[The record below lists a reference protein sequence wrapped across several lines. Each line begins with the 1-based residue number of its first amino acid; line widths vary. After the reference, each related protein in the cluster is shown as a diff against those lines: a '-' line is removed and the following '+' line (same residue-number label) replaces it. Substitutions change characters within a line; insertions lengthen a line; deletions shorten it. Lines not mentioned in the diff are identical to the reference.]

1 METFHNIKRFLK
13 ENKMNYFKGILLLII
28 CDIFQLVIPKV
39 LGIITNLLE
48 SNNLNMSI
56 VLKYTAL
63 IVVSAV
69 VIAAGRFGWRM
80 YIMGVSRNMEYWLR
94 NKVFGHLEKLSPKF
108 YNNTT
113 TGDLMARATSDI
125 MAVRMAFGPGVV
137 SLVDAIVLIISVV
150 FIMVTTI
157 SLKLTVIALIPLP
170 IISIIINVFGK
181 RVRERFKIVQ
191 EAFAELTS
199 RVQENFSG
207 IRIIKSFVQENNQ
220 LKIFRKSNQ
229 NNYNSN
235 MKLVKLFGLM
245 NPTVMFVA
253 SISYVLAIA
262 LGGKMV
268 IEDTL
273 MLGELVSFISYL
285 GMLTW
290 PMMAIGQVINMI
302 QRGTASMKR
311 LNEILDVEPE
321 IKDINVDESM
331 RTISGEIKVND
342 LTFTYPES
350 ERPSLKNIN
359 LHVKEGE
366 TLAVI
371 GRTGSGKTTLINI
384 LLRMYNI
391 DDNKISIGGK
401 DLNRIP
407 LKILRENIG
416 SVPQENFLFS
426 KSIRDNIALY
436 NKSESMEN
444 VVNATKIS
452 QIHSEIEDLPQ
463 GFQTELGER
472 GVNLSGGQRQ
482 RTSIARAVVKNPK
495 ILVLDDSL
503 SAVDTNT
510 EENILNGLKT
520 IMKER
525 TSIIISHR
533 ISTIKDADKII
544 VMDDGMILEEG
555 NHEELLDKKGL
566 YYEIFEKQ
574 QLEDSIRT
582 AE

>member
-1 METFHNIKRFLK
+1 MGTFHNVKQFLK

-48 SNNLNMSI
+48 SNNLNMAI
-56 VLKYTAL
+56 VLKYTTI
-63 IVVSAV
+63 IVGSAV
-69 VIAAGRFGWRM
+69 VVAAGRFGWRM

-137 SLVDAIVLIISVV
+137 SLVDAIVIIISVI

-157 SLKLTVIALIPLP
+157 SLKLTAIALIPLP
-170 IISIIINVFGK
+170 IISIIINLFGK
-181 RVRERFKIVQ
+181 EVRKRFKIVQ
-191 EAFAELTS
+191 EAFSELTS

-290 PMMAIGQVINMI
+290 PMMAIGHVINMI

-311 LNEILDVEPE
+311 LNEILDVEPD
-321 IKDINVDESM
+321 IKDINVDGSIE
-331 RTISGEIKVND
+331 TISGDIKIND
-342 LTFTYPES
+342 LTFAYPGT
-350 ERPSLKNIN
+350 ERPALKNVS

-366 TLAVI
+366 TLAII
-371 GRTGSGKTTLINI
+371 GRTGSGKTTLINL

-391 DDNKISIGGK
+391 EDNKICIGQK
-401 DLNRIP
+401 DINRIP
-407 LKILRENIG
+407 LKVLRENIG

-426 KSIRDNIALY
+426 KSIRENIALY

-444 VVNATKIS
+444 VVNATKVS
-452 QIHSEIEDLPQ
+452 QIYNEIEELPQ

-510 EENILNGLKT
+510 EENILDGLRSV
-520 IMKER
+520 MKER

-544 VMDDGMILEEG
+544 VMDDGMIVEEG
-555 NHEELLDKKGL
+555 NHEDLLGKKGL

-574 QLEDSIRT
+574 QLEDSIST

>member
-1 METFHNIKRFLK
+1 MGTFHNVKEFLK

-48 SNNLNMSI
+48 SNNLNMAI
-56 VLKYTAL
+56 VLKYTTI
-63 IVVSAV
+63 IVISAI
-69 VIAAGRFGWRM
+69 VIATGRFGWRM

-137 SLVDAIVLIISVV
+137 SLVDAIVIIISVV

-157 SLKLTVIALIPLP
+157 SLKLTAIALIPLP
-170 IISIIINVFGK
+170 IISIIINIFGK
-181 RVRERFKIVQ
+181 EVRKRFKIVQ
-191 EAFAELTS
+191 EAFSELTS

-220 LKIFRKSNQ
+220 LKIFRKSNE

-253 SISYVLAIA
+253 SISYVIAIA

-290 PMMAIGQVINMI
+290 PMMAIGHVINMI

-311 LNEILDVEPE
+311 LNEILDVEPD
-321 IKDINVDESM
+321 IKDINVDGSIE
-331 RTISGEIKVND
+331 TISGDIKIND
-342 LTFTYPES
+342 LTFAYPET
-350 ERPSLKNIN
+350 ERPALKDVN

-366 TLAVI
+366 TLAII
-371 GRTGSGKTTLINI
+371 GRTGSGKTTLINL

-391 DDNKISIGGK
+391 EDNKICIGEK
-401 DLNRIP
+401 DINRIP

-426 KSIRDNIALY
+426 KSIRENIALY
-436 NKSESMEN
+436 NKAESMEN

-452 QIHSEIEDLPQ
+452 QIYNEIEELPQ

-510 EENILNGLKT
+510 EENILDGLRSV
-520 IMKER
+520 MKER

-544 VMDDGMILEEG
+544 VMDDGMIVEEG

-574 QLEDSIRT
+574 QLEDSIST